1 MSKIKRIEREILR
14 IKTEIVMGDYN
25 GWGMTEDYKEKL
37 IVLENKLKELKKEK
51 SL

>member
-25 GWGMTEDYKEKL
+25 GWSMTEDYKKKL
-37 IVLENKLKELKKEK
+37 IKLEQELFN
-51 SL
+51 LLTQ